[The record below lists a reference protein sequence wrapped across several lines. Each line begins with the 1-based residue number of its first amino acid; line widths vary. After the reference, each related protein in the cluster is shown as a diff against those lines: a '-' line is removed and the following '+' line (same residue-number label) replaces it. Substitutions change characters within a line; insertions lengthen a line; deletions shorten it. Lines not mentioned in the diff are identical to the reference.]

1 MNDTN
6 LDTTPGDLAYF
17 TAAEYTVF
25 DERHRFNLLY
35 NERRTVIKN
44 KLLRLHEI
52 IYPEMQRRRWKI
64 YPHWHKGWVVSAW
77 YISPHMACIP
87 FMRLRYAK
95 SKALMRRMEKLF
107 LDDFGHFHAHVM
119 LAVTI
124 DQDAIG
130 IELSIPSAAWVDGQ
144 NLRGKLVGAPNAYEF
159 RRQFGEIVSSLGFR
173 AQVQIEEHTSEG
185 HGRIWTKRARAFRS
199 PAPLATASALYEPGK
214 HVLRI
219 GTWYRPDDPQ
229 LNAMTISQEVLAHFE
244 QLYPLYELIAWAPT
258 NDYRRYAVKKWPRA
272 GSQQ

>member
-1 MNDTN
+1 MNEINFDTP
-6 LDTTPGDLAYF
+6 PGDLAYF
-17 TAAEYTVF
+17 SAAEYSVF
-25 DERHRFNLLY
+25 DERHRSSPLH
-35 NERRTVIKN
+35 NELRTGIKN

-52 IYPEMQRRRWKI
+52 IYPEMQHRLWKI
-64 YPHWHKGWVVSAW
+64 YPHWHKGWIVSGW
-77 YISPHMACIP
+77 YISPHMASIP

-95 SKALMRRMEKLF
+95 SKALMHRMEKLF

-124 DQDAIG
+124 DKDAIG
-130 IELSIPSAAWVDGQ
+130 IELLIPSAAWVDGQ
-144 NLRGKLVGAPNAYEF
+144 NLRGKLVGAPDAYEF

-185 HGRIWTKRARAFRS
+185 YGQIWTKRARAFRS

-214 HVLRI
+214 HDLRI

-229 LNAMTISQEVLAHFE
+229 LNATTISREVLARFE
-244 QLYPLYELIAWAPT
+244 QLYPLYQLIAWSPT

-272 GSQQ
+272 GS